1 MGFDRELVL
10 TFAQPISAG
19 QVETFLQGGLDTPG

>member
-1 MGFDRELVL
+1 MAFDRELVL
-10 TFAQPISAG
+10 TFAQPISAS